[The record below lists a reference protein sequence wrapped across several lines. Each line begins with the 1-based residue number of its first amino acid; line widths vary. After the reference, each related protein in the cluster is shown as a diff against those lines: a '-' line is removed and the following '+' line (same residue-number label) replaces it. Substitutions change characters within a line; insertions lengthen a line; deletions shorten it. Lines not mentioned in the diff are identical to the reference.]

1 MTAPVMSTT
10 SPDVTGASL
19 SPRRVAVLRAAYG
32 FVGVGLVVTRWPR
45 VVDGNTLPRYE
56 GVVLVMLTAMS
67 VLMLLGP
74 RHPVR
79 MLPMLV
85 FESLW
90 KLIWI
95 GTVALPLA
103 ASGGLDDGFTETL
116 VACLFIVPVLLA
128 VPWGYVWRTYFRDPG
143 EAWR

>member
-1 MTAPVMSTT
+1 MTTT
-10 SPDVTGASL
+10 VTSTGATGTSL
-19 SPRRVAVLRAAYG
+19 SPRRVAMLRAAYG
-32 FVGVGLVVTRWPR
+32 FVGVGLLVTRWPR
-45 VVDGNTLPRYE
+45 VADAHALPRYE

-67 VLMLLGP
+67 VLMLLGL
-74 RHPVR
+74 RHPIR
-79 MLPMLV
+79 LLPMLV

-90 KLIWI
+90 KLIWL

-103 ASGGLDDGFTETL
+103 ASGGLDDGFTQTQ

-128 VPWGYVWRTYFRDPG
+128 VPWRYVWRTYVREPG

>member
-1 MTAPVMSTT
+1 MTTTVTSTGA
-10 SPDVTGASL
+10 TGASL
-19 SPRRVAVLRAAYG
+19 SPRRVAMLRAAYG
-32 FVGVGLVVTRWPR
+32 FVGIGLVVTRWPR
-45 VVDGNTLPRYE
+45 VADAHALPRYE
-56 GVVLVMLTAMS
+56 GVVLVILTAMS
-67 VLMLLGP
+67 VLMLLGL

-90 KLIWI
+90 KLIWL

-103 ASGGLDDGFTETL
+103 VSGGLDDEFTQTL
-116 VACLFIVPVLLA
+116 VACLLLAPVLLA
-128 VPWGYVWRTYFRDPG
+128 VPWRHVWRTYVREPG